1 METYFIW
8 ASNSESELIYW
19 NILKCPTLIE
29 LPAVLAQSLKSKKL
43 KAYVKKGYKIHL
55 SEKLEVDETLAVG
68 GYRQNYFYVLC
79 LHFQFTKT
87 EIYIMSLLL
96 RGIKRDAMLPVMKQE
111 HQWVVER
118 KTIDTH
124 CLNILNK
131 TRTKSD
137 KEAIRVFKA

>member
-43 KAYVKKGYKIHL
+43 KPYVKKGYKIHL

-68 GYRQNYFYVLC
+68 GYRLNYFYVLC
-79 LHFQFTKT
+79 MHFQFTKT

-124 CLNILNK
+124 CLNIHNK